1 MIFFEKIVDFQSTK
15 YYIEKVDCESTHK
28 QKGGE
33 GVTNTKLLE
42 KKIADSGYKK
52 SYIAKAIGLK
62 SAFGLSNKINNKT
75 EFKASEINA
84 LCELLKIES
93 AEEKE
98 AIFFAV

>member
-1 MIFFEKIVDFQSTK
+1 M
-15 YYIEKVDCESTHK
+15 
-28 QKGGE
+28 
-33 GVTNTKLLE
+33 TNTELLE

-62 SAFGLSNKINNKT
+62 SSYGLSNKINNKT

-84 LCELLKIES
+84 LCELLKIET

-98 AIFFAV
+98 EIFFAV